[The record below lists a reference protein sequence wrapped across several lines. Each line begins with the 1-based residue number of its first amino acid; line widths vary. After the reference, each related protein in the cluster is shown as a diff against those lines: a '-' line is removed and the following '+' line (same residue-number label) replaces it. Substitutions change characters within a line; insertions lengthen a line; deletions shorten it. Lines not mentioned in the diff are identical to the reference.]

1 MEIINTRHPP
11 PPPPPHTHTHTHTHL
26 AIEREALI
34 NDAIGEAQQY
44 AAARDDASEKGATKL
59 RGPQNLLLKFKKGS
73 AKALAQGKASLLF
86 EDAIRRAEKKLLEAE
101 RQAARA
107 SAAEVRAEG
116 LAKELLHR
124 TGSLLTKQEI
134 AKIYQDSNC
143 EEVVESPD
151 CSSSVVQ
158 RQRTADGTCNNLK
171 NPTFGAAV
179 TPLRRIIVP
188 EYEDGL
194 SQLRGTMQSRDTG
207 LLRHDAFSPPNPS
220 PRLVSLNVVLDRQV
234 VNDDLA
240 HILMQWGQFLDHD
253 ITETPVL
260 QNTCQGCT
268 FNDVCVPI
276 QVPQDDQTF
285 GNSTTPAR
293 ECHPFMRSAPACPDS
308 DIPAGTVPPRQQIN
322 DITSFIDGSM
332 VYGSS
337 NERTESLRDANSG
350 QLRTGPNV
358 PG

>member
-1 MEIINTRHPP
+1 MLLFSF
-11 PPPPPHTHTHTHTHL
+11 HL
-26 AIEREALI
+26 EREVI
-34 NDAIGEAQQY
+34 ISDAINQAKLH
-44 AAARDDASEKGATKL
+44 AATKNRDVERAKVL
-59 RGPQNLLLKFKKGS
+59 RTPRDLLLEFKRGS
-73 AKALAQGKASLLF
+73 AKARAQGRASLLF

-107 SAAEVRAEG
+107 SAAEVRAEE

-134 AKIYQDSNC
+134 AKIYQDSSC
-143 EEVVESPD
+143 GEVVQSPD

-171 NPTFGAAV
+171 NPAFGAAV

-194 SQLRGTMQSRDTG
+194 SQLRGTMQSQDTG
-207 LLRHDAFSPPNPS
+207 LLGHGAFSPPNPS
-220 PRLVSLNVVLDRQV
+220 PRLVSLNVVLDRQET
-234 VNDDLA
+234 NNDLA
-240 HILMQWGQFLDHD
+240 HILMQWGQFIDHD
-253 ITETPVL
+253 VGISPILEIECP
-260 QNTCQGCT
+260 GCT

-276 QVPQDDQTF
+276 PVPQDDQIF
-285 GNSTTPAR
+285 GNSTTPAQ

-308 DIPAGTVPPRQQIN
+308 DIPAGTVPPREQIN

-337 NERTESLRDANSG
+337 SEQMESLRDSNSG
-350 QLRTGPNV
+350 RLRTGPSI
-358 PG
+358 PGW

>member
-1 MEIINTRHPP
+1 MR
-11 PPPPPHTHTHTHTHL
+11 
-26 AIEREALI
+26 
-34 NDAIGEAQQY
+34 
-44 AAARDDASEKGATKL
+44 AAAKSRDVERTKVL
-59 RGPQNLLLKFKKGS
+59 HTPRHLLLKFKKGS
-73 AKALAQGKASLLF
+73 VKAIAQGRASLLF

-107 SAAEVRAEG
+107 STAEIRAEE

-134 AKIYQDSNC
+134 AKIYQ
-143 EEVVESPD
+143 ESTCGSFLQPPD
-151 CSSSVVQ
+151 CSSVDQ
-158 RQRTADGTCNNLK
+158 QHRTADGTCNNLQ
-171 NPTFGAAV
+171 NPLFGAAV
-179 TPLRRIIVP
+179 TPLRRIIAP

-194 SQLRGTMQSRDTG
+194 SQLRGTMQSQDTG
-207 LLRHDAFSPPNPS
+207 LLGQGAFSPPNPS

-260 QNTCQGCT
+260 NVTCQGCT

-337 NERTESLRDANSG
+337 NEQMEVLRDASSG
-350 QLRTGPNV
+350 RLRTGPNI
-358 PG
+358 PGW

>member
-1 MEIINTRHPP
+1 MEIFAQYPLFSN
-11 PPPPPHTHTHTHTHL
+11 L
-26 AIEREALI
+26 EREALI
-34 NDAIGEAQQY
+34 SDAIGEALQY
-44 AAARDDASEKGATKL
+44 AAARNDATEESATKI
-59 RGPQNLLLKFKKGS
+59 RAPQNLLLKFKKGS
-73 AKALAQGKASLLF
+73 AKAIAQGKASLLF
-86 EDAIRRAEKKLLEAE
+86 EETIRRAEKKLLEAE
-101 RQAARA
+101 RLAARA
-107 SAAEVRAEG
+107 SAAEVRAED

-134 AKIYQDSNC
+134 AKIYQDSSC
-143 EEVVESPD
+143 GEVVQSPD

-188 EYEDGL
+188 GYEDGL
-194 SQLRGTMQSRDTG
+194 SQLRGTMQSQDTG
-207 LLRHDAFSPPNPS
+207 LLGHGAFSPPNPS
-220 PRLVSLNVVLDRQV
+220 PRLVSLNVVLDRQEA
-234 VNDDLA
+234 NDDLA

-260 QNTCQGCT
+260 NVTCQGCH
-268 FNDVCVPI
+268 FSDVCVPI
-276 QVPQDDQTF
+276 PVPQDDQTF

-332 VYGSS
+332 IYGSS
-337 NERTESLRDANSG
+337 SERIEDLRDPNSG
-350 QLRTGPNV
+350 RLRTGPSFA
-358 PG
+358 GW

>member
-1 MEIINTRHPP
+1 MISASLLNSHGDIQYSIFF
-11 PPPPPHTHTHTHTHL
+11 PPHL
-26 AIEREALI
+26 EREALI
-34 NDAIGEAQQY
+34 SNAIGEAQQY
-44 AAARDDASEKGATKL
+44 AAARDGATEKGATKL

-134 AKIYQDSNC
+134 AKIYQDSSC
-143 EEVVESPD
+143 EEVVQSPD

-194 SQLRGTMQSRDTG
+194 SQLQGTMQSQDTG
-207 LLRHDAFSPPNPS
+207 LLGHDAFSPPNPS

-260 QNTCQGCT
+260 NVTCQGCT

-337 NERTESLRDANSG
+337 NELMENLRDANSG

>member
-1 MEIINTRHPP
+1 MLFSF
-11 PPPPPHTHTHTHTHL
+11 HL
-26 AIEREALI
+26 EREVFI
-34 NDAIGEAQQY
+34 SDAISEAKLR
-44 AAARDDASEKGATKL
+44 AAAKSRDVERTKVL
-59 RGPQNLLLKFKKGS
+59 RTPRHLLLEFKKGS
-73 AKALAQGKASLLF
+73 VKAIAQGRASLLF

-107 SAAEVRAEG
+107 STAEMRAEE

-143 EEVVESPD
+143 GEVVESPD
-151 CSSSVVQ
+151 CSSSAVQ

-171 NPTFGAAV
+171 NPAFGAAV

-194 SQLRGTMQSRDTG
+194 SQLRGTMQSQDTG
-207 LLRHDAFSPPNPS
+207 LLGQGAFSPPHPS

-240 HILMQWGQFLDHD
+240 HILMQWGQFIDHD
-253 ITETPVL
+253 VGISPIVEEECP
-260 QNTCQGCT
+260 GCI
-268 FNDVCVPI
+268 FSDACVPI
-276 QVPQDDQTF
+276 LVPQDDQIF
-285 GNSTTPAR
+285 GNSTTPSQ

-337 NERTESLRDANSG
+337 SDQMENLRDPNSG
-350 QLRTGPNV
+350 RLRTGSNI
-358 PG
+358 PGW